1 MLATR
6 LHVSDSTTYKI
17 ANQGT
22 AANPSLR
29 GAIETSVNGGNITGG
44 LLSGTGVTAANFGP
58 MAPGTGTT
66 DFTLTAAKAGILS
79 DQAVHVANNFGNVRE
94 QSAQRFEP
102 ADKPAAA
109 FRSRLPPRAA
119 RRHDDNR
126 RRRAI
131 GSRDCD
137 DNIARSGSGSP
148 ARRDEACR
156 RPVHR
161 GSEHRVAGLA
171 RELDCRCPM
180 RLAEA
185 LRIQE
190 PKARPRAVAQ
200 DDQAAMRR
208 VAAQLFVIRGIDADR
223 RQLGDADRGIRA
235 DDAQGAADAIRRGG
249 GSIEKRYAEDARSG
263 TFEIGLAGIQ
273 AIHRAVLA

>member
-102 ADKPAAA
+102 ADEPAAA
-109 FRSRLPPRAA
+109 FCSRLPPRAA

-126 RRRAI
+126 WRRAI

-137 DNIARSGSGSP
+137 ENVARSG
-148 ARRDEACR
+148 R
-156 RPVHR
+156 RPLCC

-171 RELDCRCPM
+171 RELDCRCPI

-190 PKARPRAVAQ
+190 PKAGPRAVAQ
-200 DDQAAMRR
+200 DDEAAMRR

-223 RQLGDADRGIRA
+223 RQLGDADRGVRA
-235 DDAQGAADAIRRGG
+235 EDTQGAADAVRRGG